1 VPRFRLCDDEPLPR
15 ADDDVSLL
23 LGRTYELLRDALPT
37 ADVQIV
43 DASNSVYLVP
53 TTFSRVRRRAGTRPA
68 LAAALRATTP
78 GAVLVDGEYV
88 GDLEEL
94 GAQGALQAVHDLLD
108 GAPRDSPPGPPG
120 RRATG
125 RGRLPPRTSRTPEGT
140 IRAVLSPWTR
150 TRDVERPGRPPTA
163 ARSRC

>member
-15 ADDDVSLL
+15 AEDDVSLL
-23 LGRTYELLRDALPT
+23 LGRTYELLRDSLPT

-53 TTFSRVRRRAGTRPA
+53 TTFSRVRRRSGTRPA

-78 GAVLVDGEYV
+78 GAVLVDGESV

-94 GAQGALQAVHDLLD
+94 GPQGALEAVRDRLHP
-108 GAPRDSPPGPPG
+108 APPS
-120 RRATG
+120 
-125 RGRLPPRTSRTPEGT
+125 RTSGPAGG
-140 IRAVLSPWTR
+140 RAWPA
-150 TRDVERPGRPPTA
+150 PA
-163 ARSRC
+163 AHVPDP